1 MQTAIYPIILLSLL
15 LCGCKKADL
24 KGILN
29 LNRNEISVI
38 GHGGMGVASTYP
50 MDTYESLTAAITA
63 GAHGVEID
71 VQMSSD
77 SVLVAF
83 HNTDMNSNTSCTGK
97 INEHSWE
104 ALKECEYV
112 KEIFGVYRI
121 LSLPEMVE
129 FWQDEEPRIIVFDCK
144 LIYNSNFNEFL
155 ETYANQLIKLVE
167 SISFGGDV
175 LIESQNIAFLQLIQG
190 LKPTYKLFF
199 YPQSF
204 EEGLSTVTANG
215 LYGITIASSK
225 ITKEQIAEA
234 HDNGL
239 RVAIWNVNSRGD
251 NVDAI
256 NKSPDYIQ
264 TDKLKGLL
272 RLLK

>member
-1 MQTAIYPIILLSLL
+1 MRTAIYTLILLSVLL
-15 LCGCKKADL
+15 WGCKKADL
-24 KGILN
+24 NGILN
-29 LNRNEISVI
+29 LNGNEISII
-38 GHGGMGVASTYP
+38 GHGGMGIASTYP
-50 MDTYESLTAAITA
+50 IDTYESLTAAITA
-63 GAHGVEID
+63 GADGVEID
-71 VQMSSD
+71 VQMSND

-167 SISFGGDV
+167 SINFGGEI
-175 LIESQNIAFLQLIQG
+175 LIESQNIELLQLIQG